1 MKKEMKR
8 IYEKPAMKVVQVR
21 TGQFL
26 LAGSLRERISSTS
39 EIDDEDYFD

>member
-8 IYEKPAMKVVQVR
+8 IYEKPVMEVVQVK

-26 LAGSLRERISSTS
+26 LAGSLRESISDTQ
-39 EIDDEDYFD
+39 EIEGEDYFD